1 MKILVISASTRVGK
15 LSHFVALEIQ
25 KRFDHALHEV
35 NLLDLAE
42 AKLPVMDYLLD
53 SHPNP
58 PENLKAVKT
67 QLDAAEA
74 MIFVSPEYNGGY
86 APALKNMV
94 DYMQKKQFERKII
107 AISSVSSGALSG
119 MRGALQLQQLI
130 LALFAYP
137 IPQMLLVPEVQKLF
151 DTQGQLLSENFGK
164 KIDSFLKDF
173 LWMAEALQAR
183 KQI

>member
-25 KRFDHALHEV
+25 KRFDQAQHEV
-35 NLLDLAE
+35 HLLDLAE
-42 AKLPVMDYLLD
+42 AKLPAMEYGLED
-53 SHPNP
+53 HPAP
-58 PENLKAVKT
+58 PESVKAVKT

-94 DYMQKKQFERKII
+94 DYMQKKQFERKVI
-107 AISSVSSGALSG
+107 AISSVSSGVLSG

-151 DTQGQLLSENFGK
+151 DAQGKLTNENFGK
-164 KIDSFLKDF
+164 KIDSFVKDF
-173 LWMAEALQAR
+173 VWAAEAIQA
-183 KQI
+183 KK